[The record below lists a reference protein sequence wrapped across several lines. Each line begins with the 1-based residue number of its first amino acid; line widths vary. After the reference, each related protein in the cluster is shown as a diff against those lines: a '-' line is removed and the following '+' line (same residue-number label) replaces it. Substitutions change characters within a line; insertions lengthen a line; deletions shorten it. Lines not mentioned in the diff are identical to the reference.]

1 MNRKKYLINILFCL
15 LIVVLIYIIIIK
27 NDGMNFI
34 LKKRLNTSKFVT
46 FNIKNAKESR
56 FSLSDKSKEKSTIYY
71 LKKDNKYILIE
82 LIPSTVLTD
91 KVNLMYMDET
101 PIIKELKDDI
111 KKEQKLKSNFKKG
124 YYTNYNLKSN
134 LDIINIK
141 IYLALF
147 IVFISIISMTVNLF
161 KIIKKI

>member
-15 LIVVLIYIIIIK
+15 LIIVLIYVIIIK

-56 FSLSDKSKEKSTIYY
+56 FSLSDKSNKKSTIYY